1 MTALRRNVPVTLVQL
16 SLRGMSQSPIHLS
29 AMSKPNTQRA
39 LLGGFLVAVSFL
51 FSVPDVVAQ
60 RESFAMRVQGGIA
73 LTTYNASFSTSLDVI
88 DCGQFDFG
96 SASGP
101 SFNAVL
107 ELRTADKWGIGIGV
121 GYAGRSGS
129 FKRTNVYPIRDTVTI
144 VDTELTTT
152 VELLPSLNFLELQPD
167 FRIALLGTYEKRLL
181 GLVIGPRFALPL
193 SSRFEQQETVVQPQN
208 AAFVVDGQR
217 TQQRTIASA
226 VFSTR
231 SSVLF
236 GGSISLE
243 SFITVSDNVA
253 VVPQLSFDYFAN
265 SILTDADWKLL
276 GVRAEVGIRF
286 GFKSK
291 AEATVVPR
299 EPDPVPPPPPIA
311 IDERPPFIELEQPTY
326 TAEVVTGDE
335 LLATSPIINAVF
347 FDSASATIQTTYR
360 RSIDGSLPSTDPIQ
374 AHSWVLVR
382 IADILKRNP
391 QGKITLEGATSE
403 ADEAIAGNSS
413 GNSTGTGATANA
425 GGMQLAER
433 RAQTVKQILVDLG
446 VDPSR
451 IQTRALISPRIPSNA
466 EYAGGREENRR
477 VDLIVQN
484 APLQEWVT
492 VQQFSEVRG
501 IMNVRA
507 TPVKSSGST
516 MRIDVGGNDTTVRK
530 DIGNVYVPFSA
541 PILAGATTTPV
552 RVSVESG
559 SASASRTAI
568 VDVST
573 LLRRRID
580 LETSDFEA
588 ILRFDY
594 NSAELNDDVRS
605 LLRQLIERLPQG
617 SAITI
622 YGSTDILGTD
632 TRNKELSEQ
641 RASVT
646 EAFIRSLVGNKFTI
660 ETSTSGTRFADLTP
674 QGRFLNRSI
683 RITARTK

>member
-1 MTALRRNVPVTLVQL
+1 MTLAQL
-16 SLRGMSQSPIHLS
+16 SLCGMSQSRKHLS

-39 LLGGFLVAVSFL
+39 LLGGFLVAVSIL
-51 FSVPDVVAQ
+51 FSAPEVVAQ

-96 SASGP
+96 SATGP
-101 SFNAVL
+101 SFNAIL
-107 ELRTADKWGIGIGV
+107 ELRMADKWGIGIGV

-129 FKRTNVYPIRDTVTI
+129 FQRTNVYPIRDTVTN

-152 VELLPSLNFLELQPD
+152 VELLPSLNFLEIQPD
-167 FRIALLGTYEKRLL
+167 IRIALLGTYEKRLL
-181 GLVIGPRFALPL
+181 GLVIGPRIALPL
-193 SSRFEQQETVVQPQN
+193 SSRFEQQETVLQPQN
-208 AAFVVDGQR
+208 ASFVVDGKR
-217 TQQRTIASA
+217 IQQRTIASS

-231 SSVLF
+231 ASVLI
-236 GGSISLE
+236 GASAALE
-243 SFITVSDNVA
+243 SFIEISDNVA
-253 VVPQLSFDYFAN
+253 IVPQLAFDYYVN
-265 SILTDADWKLL
+265 SVLTDADWKLL
-276 GVRAEVGIRF
+276 GLRAEVGIRF
-286 GFKSK
+286 GFGSK
-291 AEATVVPR
+291 APEPVAPR
-299 EPDPVPPPPPIA
+299 KADPVPPPPPIA
-311 IDERPPFIELEQPTY
+311 IDTRPPTIDIVQPTY

-360 RSIDGSLPSTDPIQ
+360 RSNDGSLASTDPVQ

-391 QGKITLEGATSE
+391 QGKITLEGATSGS
-403 ADEAIAGNSS
+403 DEAGASGGAGTSS
-413 GNSTGTGATANA
+413 NA
-425 GGMQLAER
+425 GGTQLAER

-451 IQTRALISPRIPSNA
+451 IQTRALVSPRIPSNA

-484 APLQEWVT
+484 APLQEWVS

-501 IMNVRA
+501 SMNVRA
-507 TPVKSSGST
+507 TPVNSVGST
-516 MRIDVGGNDTTVRK
+516 MRIDVGGSDTTVSK
-530 DIGNVYVPFSA
+530 DLRNVYVPFSA
-541 PILAGATTTPV
+541 PIPAGATTTPV

-559 SASASRTAI
+559 SAFASRTAI
-568 VDVST
+568 VDVTT
-573 LLRRRID
+573 LSRRRID
-580 LETSDFEA
+580 LQTSDFEA

-594 NSAELNDDVRS
+594 NSAELNEDVKS
-605 LLRQLIERLPQG
+605 LVRQLTERLPQG